1 MALWQ
6 CDLRV
11 SWRSQLISLG
21 IHGAIMLLI
30 LLAPWSAGYWPV
42 WMTLLLVVIF
52 ECIRSQRRITTRHGE
67 ISLLD
72 NQRVIWQQQEWVITK
87 PAWMLKSGMLLS
99 LQREKRKG
107 GLRQAMKSS
116 RQKLWLSSDSMSQ
129 EEWRR
134 LRQLLLSAQQQEN
147 GQQ

>member
-1 MALWQ
+1 
-6 CDLRV
+6 
-11 SWRSQLISLG
+11 
-21 IHGAIMLLI
+21 MLLI

-42 WMTLLLVVIF
+42 WMALLLVVIF
-52 ECIRSQRRITTRHGE
+52 ECIRSQRRITSRHGE

-72 NQRVIWQQQEWVITK
+72 NQRIIWQQQEWVITK

-99 LQREKRKG
+99 LQRAKRKG
-107 GLRQAMKSS
+107 GIRQAMKSS

-134 LRQLLLSAQQQEN
+134 LRQLVLSAQQQEN

>member
-1 MALWQ
+1 VALWQ

-21 IHGAIMLLI
+21 IHGGIMLVI
-30 LLAPWSAGYWPV
+30 LLAPWPAGYWPV
-42 WMTLLLVVIF
+42 WMSLLLVVIF
-52 ECIRSQRRITTRHGE
+52 ECIRSQRRITSRHGE

-72 NQRVIWQQQEWVITK
+72 SNRLIWQQQEWVIKK
-87 PAWMLKSGMLLS
+87 PVWMINSGVLLS

-107 GLRQAMKSS
+107 GLRQAMRSS
-116 RQKLWLSSDSMSQ
+116 RQKLWLASDSMSQ

-134 LRQLLLSAQQQEN
+134 LRQLLLNAQPEKERR
-147 GQQ
+147 